1 VRFTIFPSISAPTTL
16 QPKIIF
22 WVLAC
27 SRQPSKARA
36 IERLGR
42 NPCRIKGAGVDPTPE
57 RPVIGVEAVLALAD
71 GTAATLTPVAG
82 DPDLAALDKLL
93 HFFRRWRGGSP
104 AARPAGV
111 LGAGVVF
118 RRQCRSAS
126 EAPSRYR
133 GPERAAARRH
143 YRSRRAGGR
152 VHRGLSRSDGR
163 VIVSLIQ
170 DLNDRLAEL
179 FLAAESGQ
187 RALPTAEHTIAAY
200 TDALER
206 ILGVPAGSVLLVKTQ
221 TLRPWS
227 TRNRS

>member
-1 VRFTIFPSISAPTTL
+1 MSAPTTL

-71 GTAATLTPVAG
+71 ATAATLTPIAG
-82 DPDLAALDKLL
+82 DPDLPALDKLL
-93 HFFRRWRGGSP
+93 HFFSALARWSP

-118 RRQCRSAS
+118 RRQRLLRQKLRPGIADRI
-126 EAPSRYR
+126 APLLADIIGQGVQEGVFTVAY
-133 GPERAAARRH
+133 P
-143 YRSRRAGGR
+143 
-152 VHRGLSRSDGR
+152 DQMGR
-163 VIVSLIQ
+163 VIISLIQ

-179 FLAAESGQ
+179 LLAAKPGQ
-187 RALPTAEHTIAAY
+187 RTLPTAEYTIPAC

-221 TLRPWS
+221 MLRPWFDPEPNLNGES
-227 TRNRS
+227 

>member
-1 VRFTIFPSISAPTTL
+1 MSAPSTL

-71 GTAATLTPVAG
+71 ATPATLTSVAG

-93 HFFRRWRGGSP
+93 HFFRRWRGGAVLP
-104 AARPAGV
+104 QKLRPGIADRIAPLLADIIGQGV
-111 LGAGVVF
+111 QQGVFTVAYPD
-118 RRQCRSAS
+118 QM
-126 EAPSRYR
+126 
-133 GPERAAARRH
+133 
-143 YRSRRAGGR
+143 
-152 VHRGLSRSDGR
+152 GR

-170 DLNDRLAEL
+170 DLNDRLVEL
-179 FLAAESGQ
+179 VLAAESVP
-187 RALPTAEHTIAAY
+187 RTLRIVEHTIAAY

-206 ILGVPAGSVLLVKTQ
+206 ILGVPAGLVVLVKTQ
-221 TLRPWS
+221 TLRPWFDPEPNPNGES
-227 TRNRS
+227 